1 MAKVA
6 NSDCKA
12 DFPQRVIRWTDEAVK
27 WLQEI
32 HEYISNDNAN
42 IANKVV
48 REIYDKTQILELM
61 PKVGYK
67 YQDRDDI
74 RILLYG
80 HYRIAYSIKDS
91 EIIDILGVFHGSLDI
106 ERYLKI

>member
-1 MAKVA
+1 MAE
-6 NSDCKA
+6 
-12 DFPQRVIRWTDEAVK
+12 IRWTEEAVH

-32 HEYISNDNAN
+32 HEYISKDNVK

-48 REIYDKTQILELM
+48 NEIFEKVQILKEF

-67 YQDRDDI
+67 YENRENV

-80 HYRIAYSIKDS
+80 HYRIAYLIKDS
-91 EIIDILGVFHGSLDI
+91 GDIDILGVFHGALDI

>member
-1 MAKVA
+1 MAKL
-6 NSDCKA
+6 
-12 DFPQRVIRWTDEAVK
+12 RWTNEAVK

-32 HEYISNDNAN
+32 HEYISKDSRNVAN
-42 IANKVV
+42 SVING
-48 REIYDKTQILELM
+48 IYEKAQILEHM

-80 HYRIAYSIKDS
+80 HYRIAYFLKDS
-91 EIIDILGVFHGSLDI
+91 ETIDILGVFHGSLDI
-106 ERYLKI
+106 ERYLKIK